1 MPWGRVMGTLVL
13 GMGLGSHLKECRKLS
28 EGNVGAL
35 PTTLSCNFP
44 VSERDTAL
52 HSSELQ
58 LG

>member
-1 MPWGRVMGTLVL
+1 MGTLVL

-52 HSSELQ
+52 HSSQLQ